1 MVIARSSLGVSSL
14 VTTIKAQKSP
24 SGASCRATKDN
35 HQHSLSVSSH
45 FTTAVAAVAAA
56 VFAALASLDPLESD
70 IAIFNRIIALT
81 GVWPNKEMVLA
92 GDYAGWCITTQCLD
106 QAFQLSRSELRLGS
120 FSISEAFVGDFS
132 PFRYAFSLLIA
143 AVLGNFFMWTT
154 GIIAR
159 LLFTHF
165 DASKCSLPS
174 QLPWPDP
181 PGQSQPFDVPVMEA
195 SEEQV
200 ARFLAFRGV
209 VPPASDAARRE
220 TAAREAM
227 AYMQELW
234 DAKHSGWCHKRYAL
248 NEKGLAFPYR
258 APFMND
264 WNFVNEHSPSLAT
277 VGFGQVVFALEHF
290 VVGTA
295 LPLLYLFRRDDSIFY
310 FVMYADMA
318 WETYDMLAMFYRR
331 LSPTGADYTISRYN
345 KAIDNV
351 MVPHHIFGVG
361 FEMMALMAGPGISKA
376 FMAQVLITNHFSGGM
391 MLLAMAVHQTPAM
404 SWPKALLNFQ
414 RLVLGSLYATRIVW
428 WGPMSYACL
437 RLAYIYTGDFPVY
450 VTNLGLRGL
459 GYEYPLLSPIFL
471 AVFVLLA
478 FYTHFNL
485 DLVQVNKKLLRK
497 AEGRAAAAASSRG
510 K

>member
-1 MVIARSSLGVSSL
+1 MASTSHSSIG
-14 VTTIKAQKSP
+14 AKSM
-24 SGASCRATKDN
+24 S
-35 HQHSLSVSSH
+35 SVSSRA
-45 FTTAVAAVAAA
+45 TTATAAAAAAASAIVVASLVAAPPPD
-56 VFAALASLDPLESD
+56 FSAALTALQSVFD
-70 IAIFNRIIALT
+70 IDRFDRFIALF

-132 PFRYAFSLLIA
+132 PFRYAFSLLAA

-209 VPPASDAARRE
+209 APPASDAARRE

-290 VVGTA
+290 LVGTA

-428 WGPMSYACL
+428 WGPMSVACL
-437 RLAYIYTGDFPVY
+437 RLTYIYTGDFPDY
-450 VTNLGLRGL
+450 IASLGLRGL

-471 AVFVLLA
+471 AVFVLLV

-497 AEGRAAAAASSRG
+497 AEGRAAAAARG
-510 K
+510 RGM